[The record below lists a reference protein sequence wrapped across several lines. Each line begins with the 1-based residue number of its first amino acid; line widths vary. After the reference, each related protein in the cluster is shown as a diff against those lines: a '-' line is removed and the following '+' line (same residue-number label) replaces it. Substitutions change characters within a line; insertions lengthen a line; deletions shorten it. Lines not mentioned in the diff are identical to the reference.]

1 MNARLNFHHGSDFLP
16 NHGDEGMLKFPHGRK
31 NATKMILGCWWI
43 EEVWDHCPFVIHKK
57 L

>member
-1 MNARLNFHHGSDFLP
+1 VNARLNFHHGSDFLP